1 MKLFDSFL
9 HKNVQKATVIAKET
23 VETEVRKSVDEK
35 IDTICGLIMAG
46 ISIYSGVKRLLKFI
60 PEKHNDISGTTHHGE
75 KTLTITCDPETA
87 SELIMEVLRN
97 DKH

>member
-46 ISIYSGVKRLLKFI
+46 IAIYSGARRLIKFV
-60 PEKHNDISGTTHHGE
+60 PERHGGISKGTFNGE
-75 KTLTITCDPETA
+75 QLVTLTCDLETA
-87 SELIMEVLRN
+87 VRFMEVLNN